1 MSKKSVKVVL
11 SGSGVLYPFHAGALR
26 RIVEDYEIEEITGV
40 SGGSIV
46 AAFVASGYEPGRE
59 LESCILNTLPSE
71 RNLIDFNWLPLF
83 KWGLI
88 KGNKALEEFERWFVD
103 TFEEVEVPLN
113 IGTVNLNE
121 GRYHTFNKE
130 KTPGFLVARA
140 VRASM
145 SFPLAFEPIKIDD
158 DYYVD
163 GGVMAHYPIDRHG
176 QGEDVIGVK
185 IEPKPAFD
193 YKQIDDIWDYMAS
206 ILRSMMTSIA
216 QEKREDAP
224 LAKTIKIKGKEKTLD
239 LNISRTDAQRMI
251 ERGYEVAD
259 NQL

>member
-1 MSKKSVKVVL
+1 
-11 SGSGVLYPFHAGALR
+11 
-26 RIVEDYEIEEITGV
+26 
-40 SGGSIV
+40 
-46 AAFVASGYEPGRE
+46 
-59 LESCILNTLPSE
+59 
-71 RNLIDFNWLPLF
+71 
-83 KWGLI
+83 
-88 KGNKALEEFERWFVD
+88 
-103 TFEEVEVPLN
+103 
-113 IGTVNLNE
+113 
-121 GRYHTFNKE
+121 
-130 KTPGFLVARA
+130 
-140 VRASM
+140 
-145 SFPLAFEPIKIDD
+145 
-158 DYYVD
+158 
-163 GGVMAHYPIDRHG
+163 MAHYPIDKHG

-224 LAKTIKIKGKEKTLD
+224 LAKTIKIKSKEKTLD